1 MKEIFAPTNCPSCE
15 EPLEW
20 EKDLLYCR
28 NPECGSQVAKK
39 IENFAKVLKIKGLG
53 KATIEKLELRSINDI
68 YELSLDE
75 VKKVIGEKL
84 ATKLI
89 AEIVKTAYS
98 VSLND
103 LLPAFSIPLI
113 GKTATNK
120 LCLVAETISDIT
132 EETCKE
138 AGLGPK
144 ATESLIDWY
153 NNTFIE
159 DKLCDLPFHFKSA
172 PKQDTQ
178 PRSMVCIS
186 GRLSSFKSKAEAEKE
201 LLRNGY
207 STKDSV
213 TSNVTYLINE
223 SGIESAK
230 TKKARDL
237 GIPIINNIKKL
248 IGA

>member
-1 MKEIFAPTNCPSCE
+1 MKQIFAPTFCPSCE
-15 EPLEW
+15 GLLEW
-20 EKDLLYCR
+20 EKELLYCR
-28 NPECGSQVAKK
+28 NPDCGSQVAKK

-53 KATIEKLELRSINDI
+53 KAIIEKLELRSVNDI
-68 YELSLDE
+68 YELTLEE
-75 VKKVIGEKL
+75 VEEVIGEKL
-84 ATKLI
+84 AIKLI
-89 AEIVKTAYS
+89 AEITKTAYS

-113 GKTATNK
+113 GKTASNK
-120 LCLVAETISDIT
+120 LCSVVNCLFDIT

-144 ATESLIDWY
+144 ATESLLDWY
-153 NNTFIE
+153 NSTFM
-159 DKLCDLPFHFKSA
+159 DNLCNLPFHFKSE
-172 PKQDTQ
+172 PKQDTK
-178 PRSMVCIS
+178 PRWVVCIS
-186 GRLSSFKSKAEAEKE
+186 GRLSSFKTKAEAEKE

-213 TSNVTYLINE
+213 TSNVNYLINE
-223 SGIESAK
+223 SGVESAK

-237 GIPIINNIKKL
+237 GIPIITNIQKL